1 MEITNQE
8 VLIDTNVGTIQAL
21 KTEGRHLKVGENL
34 SAVISADRLNLSMHA
49 NQEANQ
55 CRCTVVSEEFVGAI
69 VTLFLETENKTE
81 LKIQK
86 QQREVEQIDIGDD
99 SALWVSWLPEDVY
112 ILPAT

>member
-1 MEITNQE
+1 M
-8 VLIDTNVGTIQAL
+8 
-21 KTEGRHLKVGENL
+21 
-34 SAVISADRLNLSMHA
+34 
-49 NQEANQ
+49 
-55 CRCTVVSEEFVGAI
+55 SEEFIGAI
-69 VTLFLETENKTE
+69 ITLFLETENKTE